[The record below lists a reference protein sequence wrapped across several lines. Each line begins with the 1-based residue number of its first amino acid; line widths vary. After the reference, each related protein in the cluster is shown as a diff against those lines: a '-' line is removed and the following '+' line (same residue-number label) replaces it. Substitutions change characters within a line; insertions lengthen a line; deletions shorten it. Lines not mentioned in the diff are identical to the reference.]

1 MPQLIENVQGSISL
15 ESEKQGQSLDP
26 PVASTSKIV
35 EKKVPKQGSVLHEVI
50 KNIDKFPG
58 WIFFLIFLT
67 SVKGKV
73 LDFIEF
79 REKFS
84 DIIWKSYLYLIK
96 VLKSL

>member
-58 WIFFLIFLT
+58 
-67 SVKGKV
+67 
-73 LDFIEF
+73 
-79 REKFS
+79 
-84 DIIWKSYLYLIK
+84 
-96 VLKSL
+96 